1 MLFYVFASVMCSF
14 RAFLSREECQTLRI
28 DLCRHADDLSTI
40 SSLFGDC
47 EAYGVWP
54 TKSFHPMLLW
64 PSSVFHACFSRARCL
79 SLYLIWCTASLEA
92 PFPIWSSGF
101 LSMLE
106 IERIGLWA
114 ISMFKPRRTFVT
126 LPENP

>member
-79 SLYLIWCTASLEA
+79 TNVNKITTFIFDLVHDSFGS
-92 PFPIWSSGF
+92 PFPDLVFW
-101 LSMLE
+101 L
-106 IERIGLWA
+106 
-114 ISMFKPRRTFVT
+114 FKYARDRADRLMGDLDV
-126 LPENP
+126 